1 MSELWLDI
9 TDIPATG
16 REFSFSDQSLWTGPI
31 GEFDLPH
38 RLDAPGTGLAAT
50 FTVLP
55 QERGALVRGRL
66 AGKVVTPCDRCAEDA
81 MLDIAVDFEF
91 FEELPVEGEQSLE
104 PGLLRRRGKVLELDV
119 ASLLWEQF
127 LLALP
132 AKPLCDENC
141 PGLCP
146 RCGASLK
153 NGPCS
158 CSEEEGDPRLAV
170 LRQLKV
176 PNGSKQR
183 H

>member
-16 REFSFSDQSLWTGPI
+16 REFSFSDQAIWTGPI
-31 GEFDLPH
+31 AEFDLPH

-50 FTVLP
+50 FSVLP
-55 QERGALVRGRL
+55 QTRGALVRGRL
-66 AGKVVTPCDRCAEDA
+66 SGKVVSPCDRCAEDT
-81 MLDIAVDFEF
+81 MLDIAIDFEQ
-91 FEELPVEGEQSLE
+91 FEELPAEGEESLE
-104 PGLLRRRGKVLELDV
+104 PGLVRRRGKVLELDV

-127 LLALP
+127 LLAMP
-132 AKPLCDENC
+132 VKPLCDENC

-153 NGPCS
+153 DGPCS
-158 CSEEEGDPRLAV
+158 CSTEEGDPRLAV

-176 PNGSKQR
+176 PRDPNER